1 MCFFIVV
8 EVSLRTLGWPGSHYV
23 DQAALE
29 FIRDPSTCLCLLS
42 AAVKGVS
49 PFSTWGQNIPEYIPF
64 CSASGIDRSD
74 ICSMV
79 IDALAVEKL
88 KFLRPYDQRG
98 SW

>member
-1 MCFFIVV
+1 MYPW
-8 EVSLRTLGWPGSHYV
+8 LAGSHYV

-49 PFSTWGQNIPEYIPF
+49 PFSTWGQSILEYTPF
-64 CSASGIDRSD
+64 RSASD
-74 ICSMV
+74 ICPVV
-79 IDALAVEKL
+79 IDALAVENL
-88 KFLRPYDQRG
+88 KFLRPYDQSG